1 MAYFYVKRFT
11 VLGAKYFTHH
21 TKYGAA
27 PSSGPLCDGAAR
39 WGGQL
44 TPARAAW
51 PPLDRH
57 MGLDHWTQDRHL
69 PGLGAC
75 RISHVGQSGLRE
87 YDPDATDPD
96 VRGVSVQSGFSRS
109 RARGRGWK
117 AGCLLGGWRRNSMRV
132 YSQSS
137 GEGTAELGFKAATAA
152 GTLRT
157 ARCLGAAVQ
166 APREEGKHFPDP
178 TWRSRLERRRGLPR
192 WPHGR
197 GVSLSPRPLCP
208 PLLPHHPVAEPTRK
222 SEGSPRTVLQ
232 ADSRGERD
240 NGRRGVRETPTDVKG
255 CSRHGNLHALWRV
268 SR

>member
-11 VLGAKYFTHH
+11 VLGAKYFTHL
-21 TKYGAA
+21 TKYRAA

-39 WGGQL
+39 VGGQL

-57 MGLDHWTQDRHL
+57 MGLDHWTQDHHL

-75 RISHVGQSGLRE
+75 RISHTGQRGLRE

-117 AGCLLGGWRRNSMRV
+117 AGCPLGGWRRNSMRV

-152 GTLRT
+152 GMLRT

-178 TWRSRLERRRGLPR
+178 TWRSRLERRRGPPR

-197 GVSLSPRPLCP
+197 GVSLSLSA
-208 PLLPHHPVAEPTRK
+208 LL
-222 SEGSPRTVLQ
+222 SSPITQ
-232 ADSRGERD
+232 
-240 NGRRGVRETPTDVKG
+240 
-255 CSRHGNLHALWRV
+255 
-268 SR
+268 